1 MKKIRLTEKDLQR
14 IVKRVIKEYNDN
26 EVGEYI
32 NEIAGGELKPDEKKR
47 VIDSILDSSDDYTRE
62 ELERLSLKDLLN
74 AFKKYDVGMTKDWD
88 KEDWGDD
95 LGHRLIK
102 VLEDYDHVLSNE
114 EISDILMS
122 VINSIDPIENYYDDK
137 SGRWS

>member
-1 MKKIRLTEKDLQR
+1 MGKIIKLKESDLQH
-14 IVKRVIKEYNDN
+14 IVKRVIKED
-26 EVGEYI
+26 EYLTI
-32 NEIAGGELKPDEKKR
+32 
-47 VIDSILDSSDDYTRE
+47 
-62 ELERLSLKDLLN
+62 
-74 AFKKYDVGMTKDWD
+74 GMTKDWD

-122 VINSIDPIENYYDDK
+122 IINSMDPIENYYDDK